1 MSLDISANGRPV
13 DKGKGRAVEPP
24 TERTPL
30 IPPASSSLSSS
41 VADIELSHTRYR
53 RPLLYKLLYV
63 FFVSLLCCVVVV
75 VALALL
81 AWSYAARASD
91 LSPDAII
98 NDGLVFEGPS
108 RVDVL
113 NMSDTGGIYARIEG
127 RIGMDA
133 GGVIGVNSD
142 DQDNLMLDLWKS
154 LGRWGI
160 RKLDRV
166 SVRISSVQ
174 VVSEQDE
181 RLAAINIPSQE
192 IVITADPPADRSW
205 LQPISTTVF
214 IQPTTNGPILKTFI
228 QEAWREG
235 SFALKVD
242 IGEVAVEG
250 GNLGGTSWKHN
261 LRRKFTDVN
270 TVIRLIIPSFP
281 GLPQPGR
288 NVPFPPLTDLITL
301 ESFSVTSVNDK
312 LSLEACATIID
323 PAPSSFNFALPPLP
337 FVVSLPP
344 DVPIAHVMTESFTTT
359 HPNITLQMTGS
370 ILPLPSGS
378 SSVLSVFLSRYLSA
392 LPNPITI
399 STPLVS
405 NLSVDAVFPGPRPRP
420 KVLRNVT
427 IHDMKIKPRGSI
439 FLASGTVFARV
450 VLPKGMDIDLDVS
463 HVLPDVLVFDGE
475 PPQSSAVIPDP
486 LPDHAFAH
494 IQPDEWLESKCVPAE
509 SDEDGG
515 SAFAVSAKIE
525 EVPLEVLPRR
535 QKEFSNF
542 VSKVIFGTDGA
553 LAGLV
558 GTVAV
563 RVDVPGLPSEDD
575 GLQLDGL
582 PFQGSVR
589 VGKKSMLSLTEWFPL
604 L

>member
-1 MSLDISANGRPV
+1 MSLDTSINGRPV

-41 VADIELSHTRYR
+41 VTNIELSHAQSR

-63 FFVSLLCCVVVV
+63 FFISFLLCVVAV

-81 AWSYAARASD
+81 AWSYAPRASD

-113 NMSDTGGIYARIEG
+113 NMTDTGGIWAQIEG
-127 RIGMDA
+127 RIGLDV
-133 GGVIGVNSD
+133 GGIAGVNSD
-142 DQDNLMLDLWKS
+142 DQDNLVQDLWKS

-160 RKLDRV
+160 RKLDRI
-166 SVRISSVQ
+166 SVRMSIVH
-174 VVSEQDE
+174 VISEQDE
-181 RLAAINIPSQE
+181 RLATLTIPSQE
-192 IVITADPPADRSW
+192 IAITTDPPDDLSW
-205 LQPISTTVF
+205 LQHISTTVF
-214 IQPTTNGPILKTFI
+214 IQPTTNGSVLKSFV

-235 SFALKVD
+235 SFVLKMD
-242 IGEVAVEG
+242 IKEVAVEG
-250 GNLGGTSWKHN
+250 GDLNGTGWRHN
-261 LRRKFTDVN
+261 LRSKFTDVSA
-270 TVIRLIIPSFP
+270 VIRLIIPRLP

-288 NVPFPPLTDLITL
+288 NVPFPPLADLITL
-301 ESFSVTSVNDK
+301 ESFSVTAVNDE
-312 LSLEACATIID
+312 LTLAAYATIIN
-323 PAPSSFNFALPPLP
+323 PAPSSFNFTLPPLP

-344 DVPIAHVMTESFTTT
+344 DVSIANVTTESFTTT
-359 HPNITLQMTGS
+359 HPNITLHMIGS
-370 ILPLPSGS
+370 VLPLPSGS
-378 SSVLSVFLSRYLSA
+378 SSVLSTFLSRYLSA

-450 VLPKGMDIDLDVS
+450 VLPKGMNINLDVS

-475 PPQSSAVIPDP
+475 PLQSNTVLPDP

-494 IQPDEWLESKCVPAE
+494 IQPDEWLDSKCVPAE

-525 EVPLEVLPRR
+525 EVPLEVLPGR

-542 VSKVIFGTDGA
+542 VSKVIFGADGA

-563 RVDVPGLPSEDD
+563 CVDVPGLPSEDD
-575 GLQLDGL
+575 NLQLDGL

-589 VGKKSMLSLTEWFPL
+589 VGKKSMFSFTEWL
-604 L
+604 LL

>member
-30 IPPASSSLSSS
+30 IPSASSSLSSS
-41 VADIELSHTRYR
+41 VADIELSYTQSR
-53 RPLLYKLLYV
+53 RPLLHKLLYV
-63 FFVSLLCCVVVV
+63 FFISLLCCVVAV

-127 RIGMDA
+127 RIGLDA

-142 DQDNLMLDLWKS
+142 DQDNLMVDLWKS

-166 SVRISSVQ
+166 SVHISSVH
-174 VVSEQDE
+174 VLSEQDA
-181 RLAAINIPSQE
+181 RLATINIPSQE

-214 IQPTTNGPILKTFI
+214 IQPTTNGPILKTFV

-235 SFALKVD
+235 SFALKMD

-250 GNLGGTSWKHN
+250 GNLGGTGWRHSLHQ
-261 LRRKFTDVN
+261 KFTDVN
-270 TVIRLIIPSFP
+270 TVIQLIIPSLP

-301 ESFSVTSVNDK
+301 ESFSVTAVNDK
-312 LSLEACATIID
+312 LCLEACATIVD
-323 PAPSSFNFALPPLP
+323 PAPSSLNFTLPPLP

-344 DVPIAHVMTESFTTT
+344 DVPIANVMTESFTTT

-370 ILPLPSGS
+370 VLPLPSGS

-399 STPLVS
+399 STPL
-405 NLSVDAVFPGPRPRP
+405 
-420 KVLRNVT
+420 VLRNVT

-450 VLPKGMDIDLDVS
+450 VLPKGMDIALDVS
-463 HVLPDVLVFDGE
+463 YVLPDVLVFDGE
-475 PPQSSAVIPDP
+475 PPQSNAVLPDL

-525 EVPLEVLPRR
+525 EVPLEVLPGR

>member
-1 MSLDISANGRPV
+1 MSLNNSANGRPV

-41 VADIELSHTRYR
+41 VSDIEPLHTQSR

-63 FFVSLLCCVVVV
+63 FFISLLLCVVVV

-81 AWSYAARASD
+81 AWSYASRASN
-91 LSPDAII
+91 LSPDTII

-113 NMSDTGGIYARIEG
+113 NMTDTGEIWALIEG
-127 RIGMDA
+127 RIGLDA
-133 GGVIGVNSD
+133 GGVTGMNSA
-142 DQDNLMLDLWKS
+142 DQDNLVQDLWKS

-166 SVRISSVQ
+166 SVHMSSVH
-174 VVSEQDE
+174 VVSEHGE
-181 RLAAINIPSQE
+181 RLATLTIPSQE
-192 IVITADPPADRSW
+192 IAITADPPDDLSW
-205 LQPISTTVF
+205 LQPVSTTVF
-214 IQPTTNGPILKTFI
+214 IQPTTNGSVLKSFV

-235 SFALKVD
+235 SFALKMD

-250 GNLGGTSWKHN
+250 GSLGNTGWRHN
-261 LRRKFTDVN
+261 LHNKFRDVN
-270 TVIRLIIPSFP
+270 TVIRLIIPRLP

-288 NVPFPPLTDLITL
+288 NVPSPSLEDLINL
-301 ESFSVTSVNDK
+301 ESFSVTTVNDK
-312 LSLEACATIID
+312 LTLAACATIID
-323 PAPSSFNFALPPLP
+323 PAPPSFNFTLPPLP
-337 FVVSLPP
+337 FVVSFPP
-344 DVPIAHVMTESFTTT
+344 DVPIAHVTTESFTTT
-359 HPNITLQMTGS
+359 HPNITLHMTGS
-370 ILPLPSGS
+370 VLPLPSGS
-378 SSVLSVFLSRYLSA
+378 SSVLSTFLSRYLSA

-439 FLASGTVFARV
+439 FFASGTVFARI
-450 VLPKGMDIDLDVS
+450 VLPKGMNIDLDVS
-463 HVLPDVLVFDGE
+463 HVLPGVLVFDGE
-475 PPQSSAVIPDP
+475 PPQSDAALPDP

-494 IQPDEWLESKCVPAE
+494 IQPDEWLVSKCVPAE
-509 SDEDGG
+509 SNEDGG

-525 EVPLEVLPRR
+525 EVPLEVLPGR

-542 VSKVIFGTDGA
+542 VSKVIFGADGA

-563 RVDVPGLPSEDD
+563 CVDVPGLPSEDD
-575 GLQLDGL
+575 SLQLDGL

-589 VGKKSMLSLTEWFPL
+589 VGKKSIFSLTEWLPL